1 MFNLKAENPTALR
14 QARVETLLES
24 LVNKTASDLHNGDMT
39 RDIAIPALSKIV
51 SSVIPNSGKGHA
63 ERVAHQV
70 NVAVDSALLE
80 IEAQESAEDATEA
93 A

>member
-1 MFNLKAENPTALR
+1 MFNVKAENPTALR
-14 QARVETLLES
+14 QARVETLLEY
-24 LVNKTASDLHNGDMT
+24 LVKVTASDLHNGDTT
-39 RDIAIPALSKIV
+39 REIAIPALSKIV

-70 NVAVDSALLE
+70 NVAVDNALIE
-80 IEAQESAEDATEA
+80 IEAQEGEEEA

>member
-1 MFNLKAENPTALR
+1 MFNVKAENPTAQR

-24 LVNKTASDLHNGDMT
+24 LVNKTASDLHSGDTT
-39 RDIAIPALSKIV
+39 RDIAITALSKIV
-51 SSVIPNSGKGHA
+51 SAVLPNSGKGHA

-70 NVAVDSALLE
+70 NVAVDNVLLE
-80 IEAQESAEDATEA
+80 IDAQETSEDATEA